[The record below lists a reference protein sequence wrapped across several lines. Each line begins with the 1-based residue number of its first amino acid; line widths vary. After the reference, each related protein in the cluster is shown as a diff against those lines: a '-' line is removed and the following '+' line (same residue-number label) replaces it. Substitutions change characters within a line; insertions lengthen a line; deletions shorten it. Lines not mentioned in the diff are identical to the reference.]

1 MALGYSVYSNLVGGG
16 DLSAMGLSTI
26 VISKPFM
33 CPFLSTRLVIY
44 YLINIGVQLKK
55 KKQPHKVQ
63 VPYDKM
69 YLNGS

>member
-55 KKQPHKVQ
+55 KSNHTRSK
-63 VPYDKM
+63 
-69 YLNGS
+69 YLMTKCT